1 MFKQSLLILLAAS
14 IISIGAFA
22 QDAPPNNQPSAQE
35 NGGGHHGTMDP
46 AQRTHELTQKLNLTA
61 DQQSKVQQV
70 LQSESSQM
78 ESVRSDN
85 SLSQQDRHTK
95 MMAIHQT
102 ETRRSGPCS
111 IRISR
116 SSGMRCRP
124 SAGNGAIATE
134 RRVQATSKLRLLNNN
149 DPERK
154 QPGSRRDGRASA
166 VRPGSCARSQQ
177 SWVGWCFRR
186 NSLLAFSHADPPRVP
201 RNLCQNL
208 QTQLQCLATI
218 LQ

>member
-22 QDAPPNNQPSAQE
+22 QDGPPNNQPSAQE

-102 ETRRSGPCS
+102 GDTQ
-111 IRISR
+111 IRAVLDPNQQKQWDAMQAKR
-116 SSGMRCRP
+116 GQWGHRHGAP
-124 SAGNGAIATE
+124 SAGDQ
-134 RRVQATSKLRLLNNN
+134 QA
-149 DPERK
+149 P
-154 QPGSRRDGRASA
+154 P
-166 VRPGSCARSQQ
+166 PQQ
-177 SWVGWCFRR
+177 
-186 NSLLAFSHADPPRVP
+186 
-201 RNLCQNL
+201 
-208 QTQLQCLATI
+208 
-218 LQ
+218 